1 MNKNYVWVNPVIMV
15 QYDIEYLKYILSKNS
30 FEIVLPNKNC
40 SDIVKN
46 KYRKKYLNSDKCIID
61 SRCPKIYEYIDNND
75 NSYEYANI
83 NPILI
88 ETAIELKAQIENN
101 IIIITPCVALSNFG
115 NSLNLEGLIFKT
127 WIEFVKENNIILD
140 ENKKRKL
147 NSSPIPLGFFK
158 GFEKVYSV
166 TGEENILKVFKN
178 KLYMNSKILEA
189 LYCDNGCHN
198 GDGIDKK

>member
-1 MNKNYVWVNPVIMV
+1 MNKNYVWINPIIINL
-15 QYDIEYLKYILSKNS
+15 YGIEYLKYILLKNG
-30 FEIVLPNKNC
+30 FEIVSPNKNC
-40 SDIVKN
+40 TNIVKN
-46 KYRKKYLNSDKCIID
+46 KYRKKYLNSNKCIID
-61 SRCPKIYEYIDNND
+61 SRCPKILEYIDNN
-75 NSYEYANI
+75 NNNYEYANI

-88 ETAIELKAQIENN
+88 ETAIELKARIEND
-101 IIIITPCVALSNFG
+101 IIITTPCVALANFG
-115 NSLNLEGLIFKT
+115 NSLNVEGLIFKT
-127 WIEFVKENNIILD
+127 WIEFIKENNILID
-140 ENKKRKL
+140 ENKKKKL

-158 GFEKVYSV
+158 EFDMVYSV